1 MTTSHPCRPTATVH
15 HLRQPGAFELPEEEH
30 TMPRNYYVAE
40 LLGVLPVPLPLALA
54 EELADTLAIDVDEI
68 GACPMHDSEGASC
81 WGVFRVHMTA
91 RNKARAEVAALWLAR
106 ELGDASR
113 ACILGE
119 WKEPAAA
126 FHGAQA
132 PAAGARRAGGAV

>member
-1 MTTSHPCRPTATVH
+1 MTALHSCRPTATVH
-15 HLRQPGAFELPEEEH
+15 HLRQPGAFELPKEEH
-30 TMPRNYYVAE
+30 AMPRNYYVAE

-54 EELADTLAIDVDEI
+54 EELADSLAIGVDEI
-68 GACPMHDSEGASC
+68 GACQMTDSEGASC
-81 WGVFRVHMTA
+81 WGVFRVHMTV

-119 WKEPAAA
+119 WQEPI
-126 FHGAQA
+126 GGQA
-132 PAAGARRAGGAV
+132 SAAGARCAGGVA

>member
-1 MTTSHPCRPTATVH
+1 MTALHTCRPTATVH
-15 HLRQPGAFELPEEEH
+15 HLRQPGAFELPEEER

-40 LLGVLPVPLPLALA
+40 LLGVLPVQLPLALA
-54 EELADTLAIDVDEI
+54 EELADTLAIGVDEI
-68 GACPMHDSEGASC
+68 GACLMTDSDGASC

-91 RNKARAEVAALWLAR
+91 LHQARAEVAALWLAR

-119 WKEPAAA
+119 WQEPA
-126 FHGAQA
+126 GAW
-132 PAAGARRAGGAV
+132 PGALAQGADARCAGGAV